1 MDRDPSM
8 LARLQALLRR
18 SGNEWFGLNMATKVN
33 PAHWFNQVIL
43 LTMVGSACILT
54 IALLTWQ
61 RPLGGQLQLNVGEV
75 APYDIVAPTELHY
88 ESIFLTERARE
99 RAAQA
104 VPDQFDFVEGRLRR
118 QQVSRSR
125 EILEFINIARN
136 DPFATAELR
145 NDYLLALADLNLTQD
160 SILNIMQL
168 PAADW
173 DEVLVEVPLALDRAM
188 REEIRESNLA
198 SVRRR
203 VPSVISAELSESAST
218 VTADLVGGL
227 IRPNSTFNEARTL
240 ELREQARAAVQ
251 PQVVSLARGETILRA
266 GDLASGDD
274 VEALQQVVRLQSE
287 WDRWAFV
294 RAAALTA
301 IVLVVI
307 VGALYRLRP
316 QTLQNY
322 QEMAVLVVIAVIWL
336 LAAKF
341 LIIPHEWLPLLY
353 PFAALGMVITALIHV
368 RVAIIFTI
376 GFALIINFLG
386 SNNPTLV
393 TYMCAGSIIG
403 SLVLGRPERLSA
415 FLWAGVAVMGSN
427 LLTYIAHRATF
438 LEFEATAI
446 NLTMFQGYLVTVLSA
461 AISVSV
467 AVLSYFVLGNLFNI
481 TTGLQLTELSRPT
494 HPLLRQLLLKAPGTY
509 HHTIVVSNLAE
520 RAAAAIG
527 ADAFLARVGSYYHDI
542 GKTVRPYFFTENIAD
557 GSSPHDK
564 LDPYT
569 SAQIIISHVSDGVDL
584 AQKYRLPLRLQDF
597 IREHHG
603 RMLTQYFY
611 TQAQR
616 MAASGETVNEADF
629 RYAGPRPRSKE
640 TAILLLADTC
650 EAAVR
655 SIRPATR
662 EDLER
667 LVRKLIDERI
677 REGELNESN
686 LTFKD
691 LETIRE
697 IFLQVL
703 QGVHHPRISYPAPI
717 IPSETDKERK
727 ITPAANGEK
736 EGSPK
741 SSPTPAGVEEEAILT
756 VTSRGLGA
764 IEGHH

>member
-1 MDRDPSM
+1 MARDPSI
-8 LARLQALLRR
+8 LARLQALLQR
-18 SGNEWFGLNMATKVN
+18 SGNGWFGLNIAAKVK
-33 PAHWFNQVIL
+33 AGRWFNQLLL
-43 LTMVGSACILT
+43 LTMVGSASILT

-61 RPLGGQLQLNVGEV
+61 RPFGGQLQLNVGDV
-75 APYDIVAPTELHY
+75 APYDIVAPAELQY
-88 ESIFLTERARE
+88 ESVFLTERARE

-104 VPDQFDFVEGRLRR
+104 VPDQYDFAEGRLRR

-125 EILEFINIARN
+125 EILEFITIIRN

-145 NDYLLALADLNLTQD
+145 TDYLLGLSDLNLTQD

-168 PAADW
+168 SSADW
-173 DEVLVEVPLALDRAM
+173 DDVLVEVPLALDRAM
-188 REEIRESNLA
+188 REEIRESTLA
-198 SVRRR
+198 SIRRR
-203 VPSVISAELSESAST
+203 VPSMISADLSEAASA
-218 VTADLVGGL
+218 VTADLVSGL

-240 ELREQARAAVQ
+240 ELREQARAGVQ
-251 PQVVSLARGETILRA
+251 PQIVSLARGETILRA
-266 GDLASGDD
+266 GDLASADD
-274 VEALQQVVRLQSE
+274 IEALQQVLWLQSG
-287 WDRWAFV
+287 WDPWRLV
-294 RAAALTA
+294 RAVALTA
-301 IVLVVI
+301 VVLVVLI
-307 VGALYRLRP
+307 GALYRLHP
-316 QTLQNY
+316 QTLHNY
-322 QEMAVLVVIAVIWL
+322 QEMAVLVVISVIWL

-353 PFAALGMVITALIHV
+353 PLAALGMVITALIHV
-368 RVAIIFTI
+368 RVAIVFTI
-376 GFALIINFLG
+376 AFALIINFLG
-386 SNNPTLV
+386 SNNLALV
-393 TYMCAGSIIG
+393 SYMCAGSVIG

-415 FLWAGVAVMGSN
+415 FLWAGLAVMGSN

-438 LEFEATAI
+438 FEFEAATI
-446 NLTMFQGYLVTVLSA
+446 NVTMFQGYLIAVLSA

-467 AVLSYFVLGNLFNI
+467 AVLSYFVIGNLFNI

-569 SAQIIISHVSDGVDL
+569 SAQIIISHVNDGVDL
-584 AQKYRLPLRLQDF
+584 AQKYRLPIRIQDF

-616 MAASGETVNEADF
+616 MATNGEVVNEEDF

-662 EDLER
+662 EDLEQ
-667 LVRKLIDERI
+667 LVRKLIDDRI

-703 QGVHHPRISYPAPI
+703 QGVHHPRIAYPAPI
-717 IPSETDKERK
+717 TPGESANERK
-727 ITPAANGEK
+727 PAPATIGEK
-736 EGSPK
+736 EGV
-741 SSPTPAGVEEEAILT
+741 PASAPGGIEEEAILT
-756 VTSRGLGA
+756 VTPRGLGA
-764 IEGHH
+764 IEDYS